1 MYGGVTAKG
10 EQMAYGNFYQN
21 NGVNW
26 VQGEAGARAWMMAPN
41 SSVLLMDSESQR
53 FFIKQTDQY
62 GMPMPLRTF
71 TYTEV
76 VQGAQI
82 GTIPAAKAESSEY
95 VTRAEFDA
103 LTKRID
109 ELKGEKDE
117 SAIRSNDDK

>member
-1 MYGGVTAKG
+1 MNYWH
-10 EQMAYGNFYQN
+10 QN

-82 GTIPAAKAESSEY
+82 GTIPAAKETEHTYDARSEI
-95 VTRAEFDA
+95 DA
-103 LTKRID
+103 LTKRI
-109 ELKGEKDE
+109 EALEVKHE
-117 SAIRSNDDK
+117 SAV